1 MYFDCFDL
9 VTRNINE
16 HINGSFAI
24 YVNGIKQDLSFPNK
38 DSNGLLYL
46 GTFENEKVSIDVD
59 VNEST
64 YCSSYGI
71 YGLSLGKLE
80 KAINKTKTANLKV
93 DGGNISGTADNA
105 KSGQW
110 LFLSVPYDDGF
121 SATINGKPAEIYR
134 SMSGFMA
141 VKLEEGK
148 NDITF
153 SFCPKGLKPGIV
165 LSVAGFAALALY
177 IIFRKKITAIADKA
191 EGLCRVGIYALLVA
205 VLAAVYVLPLII
217 SIIGNICSLAG

>member
-9 VTRNINE
+9 VARNINE

-46 GTFENEKVSIDVD
+46 GTFENEKVSIDID

-80 KAINKTKTANLKV
+80 K
-93 DGGNISGTADNA
+93 
-105 KSGQW
+105 
-110 LFLSVPYDDGF
+110 LS
-121 SATINGKPAEIYR
+121 IKQKPPILRLTVEI
-134 SMSGFMA
+134 
-141 VKLEEGK
+141 
-148 NDITF
+148 
-153 SFCPKGLKPGIV
+153 
-165 LSVAGFAALALY
+165 
-177 IIFRKKITAIADKA
+177 
-191 EGLCRVGIYALLVA
+191 
-205 VLAAVYVLPLII
+205 
-217 SIIGNICSLAG
+217 